1 MGFVLSFIKIKYQPM
16 GRQVCL
22 TMPTIGSRWLQKQT
36 SLSHDQ
42 SQLVWNRHALSHLGK
57 TRLHQKKN
65 IVSIDMCEVMMT
77 NKINPDAMSR
87 EWNYHPELPL
97 ADPSLFKWPPEP
109 RFLSRW
115 VFHNWLTMSERVMMV
130 LLATLCWWLF
140 YPALDA
146 VKTFAFGWVL
156 QVWLVNLCLM
166 IGIAGGLH
174 YFFYI
179 RKEQGKTLKFDH
191 RDPARGNQL
200 WNFSNQVHDNVFWS
214 LGSGVLQ
221 LTMYQVVIMW
231 LMANEYVPTI
241 NLTSNPILFVAG
253 LVLLPIWSAFHFYWM
268 HRLLHVPF
276 IYKHV
281 HSLHHRN
288 VNIGPWSGLSMHPVE
303 HLLYLSSLL
312 IHFVFPSHPIL
323 VYFHVI
329 YLGPGAAMTH
339 TGYEDLLVRD
349 KRRLALGTFY
359 HQLHHRY
366 YECNYGNQE
375 MPWDRWF
382 GTFHDG
388 SDDGTQATR
397 TRKKTMHRNI

>member
-1 MGFVLSFIKIKYQPM
+1 
-16 GRQVCL
+16 
-22 TMPTIGSRWLQKQT
+22 
-36 SLSHDQ
+36 
-42 SQLVWNRHALSHLGK
+42 
-57 TRLHQKKN
+57 
-65 IVSIDMCEVMMT
+65 
-77 NKINPDAMSR
+77 
-87 EWNYHPELPL
+87 
-97 ADPSLFKWPPEP
+97 
-109 RFLSRW
+109 
-115 VFHNWLTMSERVMMV
+115 
-130 LLATLCWWLF
+130 
-140 YPALDA
+140 
-146 VKTFAFGWVL
+146 
-156 QVWLVNLCLM
+156 M

-179 RKEQGKTLKFDH
+179 RKEQGKRLKFDH
-191 RDPARGNQL
+191 RDLARGNKL
-200 WNFSNQVHDNVFWS
+200 WNFSNQVHDNMFWS

-241 NLTSNPILFVAG
+241 NLASNPILFVAG

-268 HRLLHVPF
+268 HRLLHLPF

>member
-1 MGFVLSFIKIKYQPM
+1 VTAKADVSFAWSIST
-16 GRQVCL
+16 CL
-22 TMPTIGSRWLQKQT
+22 KSTYA
-36 SLSHDQ
+36 
-42 SQLVWNRHALSHLGK
+42 VAFGK
-57 TRLHQKKN
+57 DLLNQKKN
-65 IVSIDMCEVMMT
+65 IVNIDMCEVMMT

-97 ADPSLFKWPPEP
+97 ADPSLFKWPPDP
-109 RFLSRW
+109 RFLGRW
-115 VFHNWLTMSERVMMV
+115 VVRNWLTMSERVIMV

-140 YPALDA
+140 YPALES

-179 RKEQGKTLKFDH
+179 RKEQGKRLKFDH
-191 RDPARGNQL
+191 RDLARGNKL

-268 HRLLHVPF
+268 HRLLHLPF

-375 MPWDRWF
+375 MPRDRWF

>member
-1 MGFVLSFIKIKYQPM
+1 
-16 GRQVCL
+16 
-22 TMPTIGSRWLQKQT
+22 
-36 SLSHDQ
+36 
-42 SQLVWNRHALSHLGK
+42 
-57 TRLHQKKN
+57 
-65 IVSIDMCEVMMT
+65 MT

-97 ADPSLFKWPPEP
+97 ADPSLFKWPPDP

-146 VKTFAFGWVL
+146 VKTFAFGWVF

-179 RKEQGKTLKFDH
+179 RKKQGKTLKFDH

-200 WNFSNQVHDNVFWS
+200 WNFSNQVHDNMFWS
-214 LGSGVLQ
+214 LSSGVLQ
-221 LTMYQVVIMW
+221 LTIYQVVIMW

-241 NLTSNPILFVAG
+241 NLTSNPILFIAG

-268 HRLLHVPF
+268 HRLLHLPF

-397 TRKKTMHRNI
+397 TRKKTMQRNI

>member
-1 MGFVLSFIKIKYQPM
+1 VTAKADVSFAWSIST
-16 GRQVCL
+16 CL
-22 TMPTIGSRWLQKQT
+22 KSTYA
-36 SLSHDQ
+36 
-42 SQLVWNRHALSHLGK
+42 VAFGK
-57 TRLHQKKN
+57 DLLNQKKN
-65 IVSIDMCEVMMT
+65 IVNIDMCEVMMT

-97 ADPSLFKWPPEP
+97 ADSSLFKWPPDP

-115 VFHNWLTMSERVMMV
+115 VVRNWLTMSERVIMV

-140 YPALDA
+140 YPALES

-179 RKEQGKTLKFDH
+179 RKEQGKRLKFDH
-191 RDPARGNQL
+191 RDLARGNKL
-200 WNFSNQVHDNVFWS
+200 WNFSNQVYDNVFWS

-268 HRLLHVPF
+268 HRLLHLPF

>member
-1 MGFVLSFIKIKYQPM
+1 
-16 GRQVCL
+16 
-22 TMPTIGSRWLQKQT
+22 
-36 SLSHDQ
+36 
-42 SQLVWNRHALSHLGK
+42 
-57 TRLHQKKN
+57 
-65 IVSIDMCEVMMT
+65 MT
-77 NKINPDAMSR
+77 NKINPEAMSR

-97 ADPSLFKWPPEP
+97 ADPSLFKWPPDP

-115 VFHNWLTMSERVMMV
+115 VVRNWLTMSERVIMV

-140 YPALDA
+140 YPALES

-179 RKEQGKTLKFDH
+179 RKKQGKTLKFDH
-191 RDPARGNQL
+191 RDLARGNKL

-241 NLTSNPILFVAG
+241 NLTSNPILFVVG